1 MYNVDPDNFKDGVEL
16 WAQAT
21 QLELDNPSAVGEI
34 TKLLTPVISKIP
46 RYISANLNLLVLIS
60 RKLGFQMSETKPL
73 HAVENC

>member
-46 RYISANLNLLVLIS
+46 ANISANINLLVLI
-60 RKLGFQMSETKPL
+60 
-73 HAVENC
+73 